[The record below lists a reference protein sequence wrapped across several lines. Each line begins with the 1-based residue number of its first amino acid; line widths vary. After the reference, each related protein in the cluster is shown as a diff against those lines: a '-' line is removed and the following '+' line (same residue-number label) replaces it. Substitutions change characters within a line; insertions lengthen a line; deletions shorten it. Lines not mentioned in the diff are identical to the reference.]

1 MMDVIRAPAQARS
14 QRTMDGVYRSLDAL
28 LKTRPF
34 DEITIADLASHAD
47 VAVGSIYA
55 RFKDKKALLAGL
67 HLKVSDQAIACMG
80 PLSATAKWEGRSD
93 EEMVRAIM
101 KSVDRFYRREAHVLG
116 AAYLADTGHIT
127 EMRTK
132 VWEAAVEKF
141 TALLVAR
148 NPNSDPA
155 ELNLAVRIIVR
166 LTTAVMMQ
174 SVLVDWIG
182 RWKGG
187 VPNVVALEH
196 LSRFAI
202 GTIARAR
209 SGQLNAADADADAL
223 SGGD

>member
-1 MMDVIRAPAQARS
+1 MIDVIRAPAQARS
-14 QRTMDGVYRSLDAL
+14 QRTMDEVYRSLDAL
-28 LKTRPF
+28 LKTKPF
-34 DEITIADLASHAD
+34 DEITISDLATHAD

-80 PLSATAKWEGRSD
+80 PLSAPAKWEGRTD
-93 EEMVRAIM
+93 DQMVRAIM

-132 VWEAAVEKF
+132 VWEAAVENF

-148 NPNSDPA
+148 DPETDPA
-155 ELNLAVRIIVR
+155 QLHLAVRIIVR
-166 LTTAVMMQ
+166 LTTAVTMQ
-174 SVLVDWIG
+174 SVLIDWIS
-182 RWKGG
+182 RWKGA

-196 LSRFAI
+196 LSRFAVD
-202 GTIARAR
+202 TIVRAR
-209 SGQLNAADADADAL
+209 TGRLNASGADVDGPDE
-223 SGGD
+223 GG

>member
-1 MMDVIRAPAQARS
+1 MIDVIRAPAQARS
-14 QRTMDGVYRSLDAL
+14 QRTMDEVYRSLDAL
-28 LKTRPF
+28 LKTKPF
-34 DEITIADLASHAD
+34 DEITISDLATHAD

-80 PLSATAKWEGRSD
+80 PLSAPAKWEDRSD
-93 EEMVRAIM
+93 DQMVRAIM

-132 VWEAAVEKF
+132 VWEAAVERF

-148 NPNSDPA
+148 SPDSDPVQ
-155 ELNLAVRIIVR
+155 LHLAVRIIVR
-166 LTTAVMMQ
+166 LTTAVTMQ
-174 SVLVDWIG
+174 SVLIDWIS
-182 RWKGG
+182 RWKGA

-196 LSRFAI
+196 LSRFAVD
-202 GTIARAR
+202 TIARAR
-209 SGQLNAADADADAL
+209 AGRLSASEAETDAVDD
-223 SGGD
+223 GG